1 MLKIHIQSSLQTKI
15 LRYFKIYQRF
25 NKAGPLVRTMKRPN
39 NLTWDRHKLFHDLAL
54 KKKKSWFSYSFPF
67 LDFLLFFHYC
77 LRKSRENA
85 LKTTVIIYDWSTVSI
100 SDYSTTVLQR
110 LIQSPPFAH
119 NGNFLMFKWFFI
131 QSCTDFG
138 GMIRSGSVCSAIYC
152 LIFATNHAFSQA
164 GWIIFMTMISI
175 ARLPSENGF

>member
-1 MLKIHIQSSLQTKI
+1 MTNRSHISSFFSIWCWKSKEYDHHWKSTVLAKIWL
-15 LRYFKIYQRF
+15 
-25 NKAGPLVRTMKRPN
+25 
-39 NLTWDRHKLFHDLAL
+39 LAL
-54 KKKKSWFSYSFPF
+54 HTIFFNFFFPKF
-67 LDFLLFFHYC
+67 C
-77 LRKSRENA
+77 EKA
-85 LKTTVIIYDWSTVSI
+85 QTTVIICDWSTMSI

>member
-1 MLKIHIQSSLQTKI
+1 M
-15 LRYFKIYQRF
+15 
-25 NKAGPLVRTMKRPN
+25 V
-39 NLTWDRHKLFHDLAL
+39 LAL
-54 KKKKSWFSYSFPF
+54 HTIFFNFFFPKF
-67 LDFLLFFHYC
+67 C
-77 LRKSRENA
+77 EKA
-85 LKTTVIIYDWSTVSI
+85 IKTTVIICDWSTMSI

-131 QSCTDFG
+131 QSCTNFG

-175 ARLPSENGF
+175 ARLPSENGFKRQTISLLWSGAGPFSSIPTAIHCTCKINKKCAKNHNKVEIQLQISQWPYNNATLLVSLK